1 METIYVLTEIR
12 TGWGSPSFGV
22 LAVSSNVSKL
32 RDKMYERIG
41 VDMLLDDEQRDEE
54 IEGNGYGDWMN
65 DEKTIFEGYMD
76 GGDMYTLE
84 IEKIPYLK

>member
-1 METIYVLTEIR
+1 MEKIYVLTEIR
-12 TGWGSPSFGV
+12 TGWGSSSFGV
-22 LAVSSNVSKL
+22 LAVSPDVSKL

-54 IEGNGYGDWMN
+54 IEENGYGDWMN
-65 DEKTIFEGYMD
+65 DEKTQFDGYMD
-76 GGDMYTLE
+76 GDTYTLE